1 MKEMGKV
8 LQVFIFLCLSSYVI
22 AQCDC
27 TNCPLTLPTS
37 GSAVSTITVSGATNG
52 TLGQNGQDLRAIH
65 INMVHDAIDELDI
78 SIISPNGGNIVLTE
92 QSGFSIGQNI
102 TFDICFL
109 ACGEVAEPDPGFPAI
124 FDSGAGYQANSTYTG
139 SYYPS
144 DNPLCFEALSGPVNG
159 DWRLEIFDG
168 VGADGGT
175 LFDWSLEFYDNS
187 GTTCV
192 SNQCG
197 ASCLAD
203 GGDINGTFA
212 DTFCVGD
219 PALNYDLPPSY
230 SGTPPDPA
238 LYGYTYVIYD
248 TNSGV
253 ILGYDPD
260 ADLTSFGPG
269 NYTFCGLSYL
279 ISDFPNIPGPNG
291 TYSIVNLNQDI
302 NASLFCAD
310 LSSGGTCQWVVIE
323 EGPTTPIVSG
333 PDTVCESEIATY
345 VIENYNPSFTYNVI
359 FNQGSFSSINIIGDQ
374 IEIGLLSGP
383 AEFCVEAESSC
394 GTSPQTCI
402 TVEVTPNP
410 PAIVVTG
417 PDVVCPGQT
426 YTYTIQTPL
435 GPGESYNIQITG
447 GTLINQSGNTIEI
460 EWFQSGSNVLIVNI
474 DGAPCPYPS
483 GTLAVTLDTYVF
495 PPSFN
500 SPFEGCIG
508 DTLFSFINPDPDI
521 IDYVWSGNNAILIP
535 QPDPNE
541 IRYIPLSPGVT
552 EICLEVETDC
562 GFFGPECETI
572 TINEAPEPEISPVGF
587 VCALSFP
594 ISAQVPGGFDELSWT
609 SFNGPGTLTFNP
621 DNTANTQVIASEPGI
636 YSIVVTATR
645 DNCVGADTIEIEIGG
660 IPDTLNFNIECDLN
674 GNYTVSF
681 DIEGG
686 TAPYTVNGT
695 TINGNSF
702 TSAPIASGDN
712 YSFDIVDDNNCF
724 ITVSGSFDCPCITDA
739 GTMSSNLLEAC
750 LDDGE
755 LVTATTNGDE
765 TLDNDDMGLYFLHD
779 GNGNVL
785 GTIFDQNATGT
796 FGFVPGMIPGQT
808 YYISFVVGNDDN
820 GSIDLN
826 DPCLSVAPGQP
837 VIFYENPALSIN
849 GDLFS
854 CTPTFTLSAQVSANT
869 NLLFWSQAAG
879 PGQST
884 FTDPTSDLTVV
895 SVSEPGVYTYQLEGS
910 NPACDEV
917 LTFDFTVYEPISVNI
932 LSSECISSTEYIL
945 EFDISG
951 GNGNY
956 TVDIPGTL
964 NGSSFTSDPLNTAL
978 TYTITVSDDNDC
990 FTTFD
995 FGPVVCDCFTEAGSM
1010 SPDLI
1015 ELCITSD
1022 SIFFDLIQNA
1032 TLEDDDTSGFVIHSG
1047 AGNVINGFIDYFGT
1061 TNIAIPSS
1069 LEPNTLYY
1077 FSQVAGNDLNGTV
1090 DLNDPCLDV
1099 AAGQPFRLIPPPDF
1113 SITDS
1118 TVECGL
1124 SATTSILNSNSQ
1136 GTINILSDTSGSGLN
1151 FSINNNEIL
1160 WQADIDV
1167 SLSFSYTE
1175 SNTLCTRTDT
1185 FTLELLGGPQI
1196 INFQTN
1202 CLGDS
1207 FSYSFDISGGTE
1219 PYFFNGNP
1227 LNGNSFNGD
1236 TLSTDSIF
1244 TILIEDSNGCSALP
1258 LEVEVDCS
1266 CINES
1271 GSLQNALLELC
1282 EGRNID
1288 LSLVNWA
1295 DSILEPTD
1303 TSLFLLLDGPDPASA
1318 NVVAQQNGGSINY
1331 NDFTLLD
1338 TFYIFIATGDLLNGS
1353 LDFNDP
1359 CLDFSNA
1366 LPVIWYPI
1374 NQVEASG
1381 TFEACL
1387 GDSVT
1392 IPIDPS
1398 GFFPYTITLDS
1409 DQGRS
1414 ASFTIDSSDNSIN
1427 LEVSFDRE
1435 IWTIIDI
1442 SGLCESVDLNSFEI
1456 RGQDPLS
1463 VQFNT
1468 PDSICND
1475 PAFGSTLD
1483 LNTLLTDNF
1492 SGTWSSTQV
1501 PINGSIADFAGL
1513 AEGTYSLTFSTVGFE
1528 DPCPGNSFNIDIPVI
1543 DCECPQVSIPSSLE
1557 LCNINSPYNLSDLN
1571 LELSG
1576 NWAVINL
1583 NNLNRPPLLRGSL
1596 LDFQNADPGS
1606 YILRYT
1612 LSVNFPPTCNSEF
1625 DVPLSVFEAPSAGE
1639 QTIFPILCE
1648 DVDTTIDLNT
1658 LLTNADPSGQWF
1670 FEGQNIDPL
1679 ISINDFSDELLIFT
1693 YSVPQ
1698 NGPCPA
1704 VQSDVAI
1711 ELASPPIYTL
1721 SIIDVSCFGFSD
1733 ASIEFETQDP
1743 EADSWQF
1750 FLDGQEVSNPI
1761 TSLSA
1766 GTYNLSILNQAGC
1779 SSTEEIR
1786 IQQPQELTVD
1796 LGPDLQVDP
1805 GSTVEII
1812 ADPSIDTALIGS
1824 VQWLINGEAAGFNDF
1839 QFSLLIQNNT
1849 LFNISIEDDEG
1860 CAATDQKTITV
1871 ANGEFYIPNVF
1882 RPNSDINE
1890 NARFGIEGNGNALIK
1905 TFQVYDRWGN
1915 RMFEVRNIPVGSADS
1930 YWLGITNGQRA
1941 HEGVYVY
1948 SVELQ
1953 LPDGST
1959 QFLKG
1964 DVTLVP

>member
-1 MKEMGKV
+1 MGKV
-8 LQVFIFLCLSSYVI
+8 LQVLIFLCLSTFVQ

-92 QSGFSIGQNI
+92 QTGFSIGQNI

-124 FDSGAGYQANSTYTG
+124 FDSGAGYQANGTYTG
-139 SYYPS
+139 SYYPA
-144 DNPLCFEALSGPVNG
+144 DNPLCFEDLSGPVNG

-187 GTTCV
+187 GTTCI

-197 ASCLAD
+197 VSCLAD

-219 PALNYDLPPSY
+219 PALNYNLPPSY

-248 TNSGV
+248 TNTGV

-260 ADLTSFGPG
+260 ADLTGFGPG

-333 PDTVCESEIATY
+333 PDSVCESEIATY
-345 VIENYNPSFTYNVI
+345 IIDNYNPAFTYNVI

-402 TVEVTPNP
+402 TVEVVPNP

-474 DGAPCPYPS
+474 EGAPCPYPT
-483 GTLAVTLDTYVF
+483 GTLAVTLDNYVF

-500 SPFEGCIG
+500 SPFEGCVG
-508 DTLFSFINPDPDI
+508 DTLLSFINPDPDI
-521 IDYVWSGNNAILIP
+521 LNYLWSGTNAILIP
-535 QPDPNE
+535 QPNPNE
-541 IRYIPLSPGVT
+541 IRYIPLSPGFT

-562 GFFGPECETI
+562 GFFGPACETI
-572 TINEAPEPEISPVGF
+572 NINEAPEPEISPAGF

-636 YSIVVTATR
+636 YYIVVTAIR
-645 DNCVGADTIEIEIGG
+645 DNCVGADTLEVEIGG
-660 IPDTLNFNIECDLN
+660 LPDTTNFNIECDLN

-681 DIEGG
+681 DITGG
-686 TAPYTVNGT
+686 AAPYSVNGNT
-695 TINGNSF
+695 LAGNNF
-702 TSAPIASGDN
+702 TSAPIPSGDN

-724 ITVSGSFDCPCITDA
+724 ITVSGTFDCPCLTDA
-739 GTMSSNLLEAC
+739 GTMSAELLQAC

-755 LVTATTNGDE
+755 LVTATANGDE
-765 TLDNDDMGLYFLHD
+765 TLDNDDLGLFYLHD

-785 GTIFDQNATGT
+785 GNIFDQNASGT

-837 VIFYENPALSIN
+837 VIFYENPSLSIN

-854 CTPTFTLSAQVSANT
+854 CDPTFTLSAQVSANT
-869 NLLFWSQAAG
+869 NQLLWSQVSG

-895 SVSEPGVYTYQLEGS
+895 TVSDPGLYTYQLQGS
-910 NPACDEV
+910 NPACDEI
-917 LTFDFTVYEPISVNI
+917 LTFDFTVYESISVNI

-945 EFDISG
+945 EFDVSG

-956 TVDIPGTL
+956 SVDLPGTF
-964 NGSSFTSDPLNTAL
+964 NGSVYTSDPLNTAL
-978 TYTITVSDDNDC
+978 TYTITVTDDNDC
-990 FTTFD
+990 TTTFD
-995 FGPVVCDCFTEAGSM
+995 FGPVVCDCFTEAGTMAS
-1010 SPDLI
+1010 DLI
-1015 ELCITSD
+1015 EVCINSD
-1022 SIFFDLIQNA
+1022 SILFELIQNA
-1032 TLEDDDTSGFVIHSG
+1032 TLEDDDTTGYVIHTG
-1047 AGNVINGFIDYFGT
+1047 AGNFITGLIGYFNT
-1061 TNIAIPSS
+1061 LNIA
-1069 LEPNTLYY
+1069 LPNTLDPNTIYY
-1077 FSQVAGNDLNGTV
+1077 FSQVAGNELNGEV

-1099 AAGQPFRLIPPPDF
+1099 AQGQPFRLIPLPDF
-1113 SITDS
+1113 SLADS
-1118 TVECGL
+1118 TIECGL
-1124 SATTSILNSNSQ
+1124 SATTTILNSNNPGSVE
-1136 GTINILSDTSGSGLN
+1136 ILSDTSGTGLS

-1160 WQADIDV
+1160 WQANSEV
-1167 SLSFSYTE
+1167 SLTYSYTE
-1175 SNTLCTRTDT
+1175 SNTLCSRTDT
-1185 FTLELLGGPQI
+1185 FSLQLLGGPQI
-1196 INFQTN
+1196 INFETT

-1207 FSYSFDISGGTE
+1207 FTYSFNITGGTT
-1219 PYFFNGNP
+1219 PYLFNGNP
-1227 LNGNSFNGD
+1227 LNGSSFNSD
-1236 TLSTDSIF
+1236 TLSTDSVF
-1244 TILIEDSNGCSALP
+1244 TLLIEDSNGCSAAP
-1258 LEVEVDCS
+1258 IQVDVDCS
-1266 CINES
+1266 CTNES
-1271 GSLQNALLELC
+1271 GTLQNTLLELC
-1282 EGRNID
+1282 DGRNID
-1288 LSLVNWA
+1288 IQLLNWA
-1295 DSILEPTD
+1295 DSVLESTD

-1318 NVVAQQNGGSINY
+1318 NVVAQQNNGFINFD
-1331 NDFTLLD
+1331 DFTLLD
-1338 TFYIFIATGDLLNGS
+1338 TFFIFVATADQLNGS

-1359 CLDFSNA
+1359 CLDFSNGI
-1366 LPVIWYPI
+1366 PVVWYPI
-1374 NQVEASG
+1374 NRVEVSG

-1398 GFFPYTITLDS
+1398 GFFPYTISLDS
-1409 DQGRS
+1409 DQGR
-1414 ASFTIDSSDNSIN
+1414 ATSFTVDSSTNAIT
-1427 LEVSFDRE
+1427 LKVGFDRE
-1435 IWTIIDI
+1435 TWTIKDI

-1456 RGQDPLS
+1456 IGQSPAV

-1492 SGTWSSTQV
+1492 SGEWSSADV
-1501 PINGSIADFAGL
+1501 PINGSIADFTNL
-1513 AEGTYSLTFSTVGFE
+1513 MEGSYSIEFSTIGFE
-1528 DPCPGNSFNIDIPVI
+1528 DPCPGALFSVDIPVI
-1543 DCECPQVSIPSSLE
+1543 DCECPQISL
-1557 LCNINSPYNLSDLN
+1557 PAN
-1571 LELSG
+1571 LEFCNLTNNYDLSQLGLSLPG
-1576 NWAVINL
+1576 NWTITNP
-1583 NNLNRPPLLRGSL
+1583 NNLVSPPLLSGSVI
-1596 LDFQNADPGS
+1596 DFENASQGA
-1606 YILRYT
+1606 YILTYT
-1612 LSVNFPPTCNSEF
+1612 LSESFPPTCAVEF
-1625 DVPLSVFEAPSAGE
+1625 DLPLSIFEAPSAGD
-1639 QTIFPILCE
+1639 QINFPILCSE
-1648 DVDTTIDLNT
+1648 LDTNINLNS
-1658 LLTNADPSGQWF
+1658 LLNNASPLGEWI
-1670 FEGQNIDPL
+1670 FEGQVIDPM
-1679 ISINDFSDELLIFT
+1679 INPSDFGSGILIFT
-1693 YSVPQ
+1693 YSIPL

-1704 VQSDVAI
+1704 AQTDVLI
-1711 ELASPPIYTL
+1711 EVVDPPTYSLTINN
-1721 SIIDVSCFGFSD
+1721 VSCFGFSD
-1733 ASIEFETQDP
+1733 ASIEIESQDP
-1743 EADSWQF
+1743 NVNTWQF
-1750 FLDGQEVSNPI
+1750 LLDGQEVVNPI
-1761 TSLSA
+1761 NGLSA
-1766 GTYNLSILNQAGC
+1766 GNYTLTILNEAGC
-1779 SSTEEIR
+1779 SNTEEIL

-1796 LGPDLQVDP
+1796 LGPDLEVDP
-1805 GSTVEII
+1805 GTTVEII

-1824 VQWLINGEAAGFNDF
+1824 VRWLINGEAAGFSSL
-1839 QFSLLIQNNT
+1839 QFPILIQNNT
-1849 LFNISIEDDEG
+1849 LFNITLEDELG
-1860 CAATDQKTITV
+1860 CAASDQKRITIS
-1871 ANGEFYIPNVF
+1871 NGDFYLPNVF

-1890 NARFGIEGNGNALIK
+1890 NARFGIESNANALIK
-1905 TFQVYDRWGN
+1905 SFQVFDRWGN
-1915 RMFEVRNIPVGSADS
+1915 LMFEVRDIPVGSDDS
-1930 YWLGITNGQRA
+1930 YWLGVTNGQRA

-1948 SVELQ
+1948 SAELQ

-1959 QFLKG
+1959 QYLKG
-1964 DVTLVP
+1964 DVTLIP